1 MPGLTNE
8 KSHRVVWSK
17 NSFMEISSCKKL
29 SLLKMRPQIE
39 NGPIPMVQSFI
50 DQIEC
55 ILCFCS
61 LDLVSTIY
69 SFERFYRERLGWHF
83 V

>member
-1 MPGLTNE
+1 
-8 KSHRVVWSK
+8 
-17 NSFMEISSCKKL
+17 
-29 SLLKMRPQIE
+29 MRPQIE

-69 SFERFYRERLGWHF
+69 SFERFYRARLGWHF
-83 V
+83 VWV

>member
-1 MPGLTNE
+1 
-8 KSHRVVWSK
+8 
-17 NSFMEISSCKKL
+17 
-29 SLLKMRPQIE
+29 MRPQIE

-50 DQIEC
+50 DQTEC

-69 SFERFYRERLGWHF
+69 SFERFYRARLGWHF
-83 V
+83 VWVRYPALLPNEDS

>member
-1 MPGLTNE
+1 
-8 KSHRVVWSK
+8 
-17 NSFMEISSCKKL
+17 
-29 SLLKMRPQIE
+29 MRPQIE

-50 DQIEC
+50 DQTEC